1 MHEYSIVQSL
11 LGQVQHSISRYDVA
25 SVRSVR
31 VRIGSLSGV
40 DPELL
45 RTAYDLCVPGT
56 LCAGA
61 KLEIEYVPVLWR
73 CPRCDQNGREGQP
86 LTCTACG
93 VPMRLV
99 AGDEIVLEKIDLEV
113 NDV

>member
-11 LGQVQHSISRYDVA
+11 LGRVQESVRTYDVA
-25 SVRSVR
+25 AIRGLR

-45 RTAYDLCVPGT
+45 RTAYELCAPGT
-56 LCAGA
+56 LCEGA
-61 KLEIEYVPVLWR
+61 RLEIEEVRAQWC
-73 CPRCDQNGREGQP
+73 CPRCGEDGADGQP
-86 LTCTACG
+86 LTCARCG
-93 VPMRLV
+93 SPLSLA
-99 AGDEIVLEKIDLEV
+99 AGDEIVLEKVDLEV